1 MEKAIFDFIKRI
13 ENGKASKKIQA
24 DEDFM
29 KLISLLKK
37 NDGQCPQCGRSPIVL
52 GFLIHEKI
60 LICPHCEEQRRYGNK
75 KIPIDEFRE
84 NQLNQLKGLALET
97 P

>member
-1 MEKAIFDFIKRI
+1 MEKEIRDFIKRI

-52 GFLIHEKI
+52 GLLKHEKI
-60 LICPHCEEQRRYGNK
+60 LICTHCEEERRYGSNK
-75 KIPIDEFRE
+75 ISLSQLRE
-84 NQLNQLKGLALET
+84 RQLNNLALEAET
-97 P
+97 A